1 SGRAAAGV
9 VSAGVGHVVR
19 RVEAVV
25 DRAGWRRCRA
35 AVLYRAVRR
44 VLRARVGPLGEVVAP
59 RTTVVVPLRFV
70 LAGQVRTA
78 VGGDLQRR
86 VQTWLVGAL
95 AEGLV
100 DPRHELGHLPEEARI
115 A

>member
-1 SGRAAAGV
+1 GQLRDQAQLAGRTRRVTRAQAGSGRAAAGV

-44 VLRARVGPLGEVVAP
+44 VLRERVGPLGEVVAP

-78 VGGDLQRR
+78 VGGDLQ
-86 VQTWLVGAL
+86 
-95 AEGLV
+95 
-100 DPRHELGHLPEEARI
+100 
-115 A
+115 